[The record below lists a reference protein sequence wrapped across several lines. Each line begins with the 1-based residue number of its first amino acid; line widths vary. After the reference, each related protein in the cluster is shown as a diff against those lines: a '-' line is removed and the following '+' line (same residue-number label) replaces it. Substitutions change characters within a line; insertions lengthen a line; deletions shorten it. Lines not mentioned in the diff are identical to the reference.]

1 MTKKEQIEA
10 LKNEIIEKV
19 LDNLSYNKEDG
30 EYHEN
35 YENWM
40 LSLSKKDYELLKASL
55 NN

>member
-1 MTKKEQIEA
+1 MTKKQQIEA

-19 LDNLSYNKEDG
+19 LDNLSYNEDDG

-40 LSLSKKDYELLKASL
+40 LRLGKKDYELLRASL
-55 NN
+55 NS